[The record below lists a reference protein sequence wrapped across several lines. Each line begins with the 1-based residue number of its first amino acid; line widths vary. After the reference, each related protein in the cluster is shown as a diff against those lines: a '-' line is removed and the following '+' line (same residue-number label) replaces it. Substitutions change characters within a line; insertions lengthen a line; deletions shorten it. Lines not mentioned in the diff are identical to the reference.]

1 MKIFETG
8 ELIGK
13 SSRLLTNSL
22 SKNLLLSNTDITPE
36 QWIVLQIL
44 SRGPKNQK
52 ELTNITLKTKA
63 TVNSLVS
70 YLLKA
75 DLITKT
81 NSIEDNRKI
90 ILAISKKGIS
100 TIKQTEINA
109 LKSINQATNG
119 FSEKEISELNNYLSR
134 IIENIKTKPLWT
146 ESP

>member
-22 SKNLLLSNTDITPE
+22 SKNLLLSNTGITPE

-44 SRGPKNQK
+44 SRGSKNQK

-81 NSIEDNRKI
+81 NSIDDNRKI
-90 ILAISKKGIS
+90 ILAISKKGIN

-134 IIENIKTKPLWT
+134 IIENIKN
-146 ESP
+146 E